1 MKKGLIVLLVV
12 IAVVCSFLVGT
23 KIRSN
28 ESVESNT
35 SSATNDSSVTS
46 DFYYEDPETT
56 LYELQGF
63 EKIGKFDIILEINDY
78 YISDLIGES
87 YVITDTRYGTHG
99 YYFDYSS
106 VSPVQIWSAD
116 NEVKDNKAEWLDI
129 WTERDR
135 LRNYQFADNFTLV
148 IEEGTFSERENIIVE
163 DIIYNNDLCSI
174 FIAKIDRFGYENDET
189 LCYFAFKYND
199 ILKFETGGTGTKWY
213 DQNSFRQRCIYF

>member
-63 EKIGKFDIILEINDY
+63 EKIGK
-78 YISDLIGES
+78 
-87 YVITDTRYGTHG
+87 
-99 YYFDYSS
+99 
-106 VSPVQIWSAD
+106 P
-116 NEVKDNKAEWLDI
+116 
-129 WTERDR
+129 
-135 LRNYQFADNFTLV
+135 
-148 IEEGTFSERENIIVE
+148 
-163 DIIYNNDLCSI
+163 
-174 FIAKIDRFGYENDET
+174 
-189 LCYFAFKYND
+189 
-199 ILKFETGGTGTKWY
+199 
-213 DQNSFRQRCIYF
+213 